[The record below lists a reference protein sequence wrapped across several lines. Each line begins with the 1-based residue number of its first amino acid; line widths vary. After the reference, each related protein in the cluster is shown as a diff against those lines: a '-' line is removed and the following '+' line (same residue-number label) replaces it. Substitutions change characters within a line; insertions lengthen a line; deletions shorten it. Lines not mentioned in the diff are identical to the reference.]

1 MDKLMDALLG
11 MGTAGPLVGL
21 LFWLWWQERT
31 ERRELAGKVMD
42 LAVAST
48 AAIKDSTAALQAI
61 ATKVGRDV

>member
-31 ERRELAGKVMD
+31 ERRELAGKVLD
-42 LAVAST
+42 LAVASKEAAKDAT
-48 AAIKDSTAALQAI
+48 AAINAL
-61 ATKVGRDV
+61 ATKVGA

>member
-31 ERRELAGKVMD
+31 ERRELMAKVME
-42 LAVAST
+42 LAVASKEAAKDAT
-48 AAIKDSTAALQAI
+48 AAINALAA
-61 ATKVGRDV
+61 KVGA